1 MRLKIRMKSIILLL
15 LGLIWLIDNYSMY
28 TSLHKNRQL
37 IFILVVVTCLFSLI
51 QYHETLHFIRK
62 NTMGFVL
69 GVVGIWIVIV
79 AYTAWAYPSSSNSWL
94 FLGTH
99 WLLILLAFPI
109 LLIIKR
115 GSITFPQFMHL
126 VNVVSTILIG
136 AIIIQVVVYQLSGVV
151 FLTYFENNLIDTS
164 TYRFFG
170 PRLAIAGIEIFLI
183 LYNFY
188 CVLNKNII
196 RVRPIGYLNVLL
208 GTYYIITI
216 NQTRAYMLIVLGCM
230 FLMILHQMKYK
241 RSFIVS
247 LSIIIIGLFVIANSG
262 LVDIMI
268 GSLFESTEWGGSD
281 QAVRLGAITYYIE
294 FFKSHPLFG
303 FGFAEPTAYKT
314 IVQGPFG
321 NFYANDVGIVGY
333 LGNFGL
339 AGIAAFGWFLFYCV
353 SIISNIRKHQSFE
366 IIGCFLSYVLVYIF
380 VSCLSLMIMD
390 DGRILLL
397 PLIIVFFENA
407 QDAVASGNVS
417 DYFELRG

>member
-1 MRLKIRMKSIILLL
+1 MRLKIRMKSLILFLV
-15 LGLIWLIDNYSMY
+15 GLIWLIDNYFMY

-37 IFILVVVTCLFSLI
+37 IFMLVVVTCLFSLI
-51 QYHETLHFIRK
+51 QYREILHFIRK
-62 NTMGFVL
+62 NTMGFIL

-79 AYTAWAYPSSSNSWL
+79 AYTALIYPSSSNSWV

-99 WLLILLAFPI
+99 WLLILLALPI

-115 GSITFPQFMHL
+115 GSITFPRFMYL
-126 VNVVSTILIG
+126 VNVVSTTLVGLITVQVVMYRFSG
-136 AIIIQVVVYQLSGVV
+136 AI
-151 FLTYFENNLIDTS
+151 FLTYYENNLIDTS

-170 PRLAIAGIEIFLI
+170 PRLAIAGMEIFLI

-188 CVLNKNII
+188 CVLNKDII
-196 RVRPIGYLNVLL
+196 KVRPIGCLNVLL
-208 GTYYIITI
+208 GIYYIIAI

-230 FLMILHQMKYK
+230 FLMVLHQMKYK

-247 LSIIIIGLFVIANSG
+247 LSIIIIGLLIIADSG
-262 LVDIMI
+262 LIDVMI

-281 QAVRLGAITYYIE
+281 QGVRLGAITYYIE

-303 FGFAEPTAYKT
+303 FGFAEPTVYKT

-339 AGIAAFGWFLFYCV
+339 AGIVVFGWFLFYCV
-353 SIISNIRKHQSFE
+353 SIISNIRKRQNFE
-366 IIGCFLSYVLVYIF
+366 IIGRFLSYVLVYIF
-380 VSCLSLMIMD
+380 ASCLSLMIMD

-407 QDAVASGNVS
+407 QDAAASGNVS